1 MVVYLKEVRT
11 TSRRLKRLIEE
22 EEKTISRIAELQDY
36 LKSIREQRKQE
47 EDLEIIKSIRSMKL
61 GARDLFDLLNGIQD
75 GSVTMEMCQSILDAE
90 NVNDPSGRNEDYMP
104 DSVESGYDVEVESN
118 HMRVGNCRP
127 ESEDNED
134 DRHHD

>member
-1 MVVYLKEVRT
+1 M
-11 TSRRLKRLIEE
+11 IEE
-22 EEKTISRIAELQDY
+22 EERTISRIAELQDY

-75 GSVTMEMCQSILDAE
+75 GSVTMEMCQSILDAKE
-90 NVNDPSGRNEDYMP
+90 GNDSSDKNDDYMS
-104 DSVESGYDVEVESN
+104 DSIERGYDAEAERN
-118 HMRVGNCRP
+118 QMRVGNYRP